1 VIPAGHDWHQ
11 FMEQGVDQLGI
22 QPQFVL
28 HFQSRDGLFVDL
40 AESLCRL
47 SFRWLC
53 VTLSQSEET
62 DDFRQKLVSEFLSED
77 RFHAACVWILLCE
90 QLLIVM
96 VREDDICSR
105 IAVTLLVEIESSD
118 FVIDR
123 ADDVDSQDHS
133 HAFNASEDMFGII
146 AALSAQAC
154 PEIVL
159 EDGLEKNPVDP

>member
-1 VIPAGHDWHQ
+1 
-11 FMEQGVDQLGI
+11 MEQGVDQLGI

-28 HFQSRDGLFVDL
+28 HFQSRDGVFVDL

-47 SFRWLC
+47 GFMHRWLR

-62 DDFRQKLVSEFLSED
+62 DDFRQKLISEFLSED

-96 VREDDICSR
+96 VREDDIRSR
-105 IAVTLLVEIESSD
+105 IAVTLLVEIEISD

-123 ADDVDSQDHS
+123 ADDVYSQDHS

>member
-1 VIPAGHDWHQ
+1 
-11 FMEQGVDQLGI
+11 
-22 QPQFVL
+22 
-28 HFQSRDGLFVDL
+28 
-40 AESLCRL
+40 
-47 SFRWLC
+47 
-53 VTLSQSEET
+53 
-62 DDFRQKLVSEFLSED
+62 
-77 RFHAACVWILLCE
+77 
-90 QLLIVM
+90 M
-96 VREDDICSR
+96 VREDDIRSR
-105 IAVTLLVEIESSD
+105 FAVLLPVEIESSD

>member
-1 VIPAGHDWHQ
+1 MIPAGHDWHQ

-28 HFQSRDGLFVDL
+28 HFQSREDLFVDL
-40 AESLCRL
+40 AESLCCL
-47 SFRWLC
+47 GFRWLR

-96 VREDDICSR
+96 VREDDIRSR
-105 IAVTLLVEIESSD
+105 IAVTLLVEIEISD

-133 HAFNASEDMFGII
+133 HAFN
-146 AALSAQAC
+146 C
-154 PEIVL
+154 TRVKTCL
-159 EDGLEKNPVDP
+159 ESSLL